1 MAGGDAAVDHNAIA
15 IAETGDALGIANGGI
30 TATTQQ
36 DVAATAIDAAEGLH
50 PDGAASTG
58 ADDELDIFL
67 RFLLRMSG
75 PDAVGKQ

>member
-1 MAGGDAAVDHNAIA
+1 VLDH
-15 IAETGDALGIANGGI
+15 ALL
-30 TATTQQ
+30 T
-36 DVAATAIDAAEGLH
+36 VK
-50 PDGAASTG
+50 GAASTG